1 MWNIGRE
8 ARQQHRKRIRHS
20 KRIKKKAGK
29 VSGVEVENEETE
41 EKMEIEDR

>member
-20 KRIKKKAGK
+20 KRIKKAGK